1 MFKNNY
7 CNSGLLDF
15 LSIMPTKRADDSE
28 NNSLVFDYTRSWTD
42 DLPVCK
48 VSGMYKIKT
57 LFIITR
63 NLFLIL

>member
-1 MFKNNY
+1 
-7 CNSGLLDF
+7 
-15 LSIMPTKRADDSE
+15 MPTKRADDSE

-48 VSGMYKIKT
+48 VSGMYKIIT